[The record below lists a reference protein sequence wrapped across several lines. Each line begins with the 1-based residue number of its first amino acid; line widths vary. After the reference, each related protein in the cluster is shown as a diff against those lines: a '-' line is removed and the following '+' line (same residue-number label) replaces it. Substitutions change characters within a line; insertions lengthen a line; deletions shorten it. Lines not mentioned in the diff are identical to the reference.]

1 LNFVN
6 RPSAERVS
14 QRIIA
19 TPEFLLPAT
28 HDALRPQVVIAPAKF
43 AQLELERAVVVRT
56 SDNTVLPKLLD
67 DQMCV
72 FL

>member
-1 LNFVN
+1 LNFVS

-14 QRIIA
+14 QRIIT

-28 HDALRPQVVIAPAKF
+28 HDALGPQVVIAPAKF
-43 AQLELERAVVVRT
+43 AQLELERAAVVRAP
-56 SDNTVLPKLLD
+56 DNTVLPKLID
-67 DQMCV
+67 DQMRM